1 MIPVRL
7 PIEQTD
13 PPRSPQETLPTMY
26 DLPSEDQEEPG
37 LPDEYHLWQA
47 ELLSQTFY
55 PSHYPPERV
64 FVASD
69 LNLYYDPQNTS
80 WYKRPDWFAVVGVS
94 RLYQGQ
100 DLRLSYV
107 FWQEGVRPRVVI
119 ELLSPSTQDED
130 LGRKAPQGKQPGK
143 WQVYEQILGVPYY
156 ITFNRYNNELQ
167 AFQLAGN
174 RYQAMELLAG
184 RIWTP
189 DLELGLGLWQGEYR
203 GKGRQWLR
211 WYDAQGNWIP
221 IDAERVEQERQQK
234 ELAQQQAQQAEQRV
248 QQAEQ
253 RAQQAEQRAQQERQE
268 RELAEQRVQ
277 QAEQRARQLAQRL
290 QELGID
296 P

>member
-1 MIPVRL
+1 MIPARFS
-7 PIEQTD
+7 IEQTD

-26 DLPSEDQEEPG
+26 DLPSEDPEEPG

-47 ELLSQTFY
+47 ELLSQTFC
-55 PSHYPPERV
+55 PPHYPPEQV

-69 LNLYYDPQNTS
+69 LNLYYDPQNTR

-130 LGRKAPQGKQPGK
+130 LGRRAPQGRQPGK

-156 ITFNRYNNELQ
+156 ITFNRYNEDELR

-184 RIWTP
+184 RIWLP
-189 DLELGLGLWQGEYR
+189 DLELGLAPWQGEYR
-203 GKGRQWLR
+203 GKERQWLR

-221 IDAERVEQERQQK
+221 TEAERVEQERQQK
-234 ELAQQQAQQAEQRV
+234 ELAQQQF

-253 RAQQAEQRAQQERQE
+253 RAQQAEQRAQQ
-268 RELAEQRVQ
+268 
-277 QAEQRARQLAQRL
+277 LAQRL
-290 QELGID
+290 RELGIE

>member
-1 MIPVRL
+1 MSPVRL
-7 PIEQTD
+7 PLEQTD

-26 DLPSEDQEEPG
+26 DLPSEDPEEPG

-47 ELLSQTFY
+47 ELLSQTFC
-55 PSHYPPERV
+55 PPDYPPERV

-69 LNLYYDPQNTS
+69 LNLYYDPQNTG

-107 FWQEGVRPRVVI
+107 LWQEGKRPMVVI
-119 ELLSPSTQDED
+119 ELISPGTQNED
-130 LGRKAPQGKQPGK
+130 LGRRESQGKQPGK

-156 ITFNRYNNELQ
+156 ITFNRYNNDELQ
-167 AFQLAGN
+167 AFQLVGS
-174 RYQAMELLAG
+174 RYHSMELAKD
-184 RIWTP
+184 RVWMP
-189 DLELGLGLWQGEYR
+189 DLKLGLGLCRGEYR
-203 GKGRQWLR
+203 GKERQWLR

-221 IDAERVEQERQQK
+221 TETERI
-234 ELAQQQAQQAEQRV
+234 

-253 RAQQAEQRAQQERQE
+253 RAEQAEQRAE
-268 RELAEQRVQ
+268 
-277 QAEQRARQLAQRL
+277 QAEQRAEELVQRL
-290 QELGID
+290 RELGIE